1 MAVNVVAKDDWTDFM
16 TVASQI
22 SCEVCFLSAFIAFL
36 RQREMDVHDGIKR
49 LRIHIESM
57 GSNSLDCLVGLAT
70 SLTLLSLGPCD
81 MDNRATLQPELAVVL
96 QILTAYHSYIPM
108 SSLPKVRE
116 VCTAILTARNRIQ
129 AISASLAMA
138 LAPNSNFDL
147 IKNSEKGKNGGK
159 YLGKVHYIYPDKR
172 PMESNIFSSPPCP
185 SQLSL
190 KSMKL
195 LKQHL
200 QSPLPTWNSDLEFL
214 DRKVRLIEWKAQRGI
229 QSKNAKN
236 SHVEGHES
244 HRNFNFSSLNSEAT
258 KRGMSVADERK
269 QLRQQLEVAENLL
282 RNLLFCLVELK
293 SR

>member
-1 MAVNVVAKDDWTDFM
+1 
-16 TVASQI
+16 
-22 SCEVCFLSAFIAFL
+22 
-36 RQREMDVHDGIKR
+36 
-49 LRIHIESM
+49 
-57 GSNSLDCLVGLAT
+57 
-70 SLTLLSLGPCD
+70 
-81 MDNRATLQPELAVVL
+81 
-96 QILTAYHSYIPM
+96 
-108 SSLPKVRE
+108 
-116 VCTAILTARNRIQ
+116 
-129 AISASLAMA
+129 
-138 LAPNSNFDL
+138 
-147 IKNSEKGKNGGK
+147 
-159 YLGKVHYIYPDKR
+159 LGKVHYIYPDKR

-293 SR
+293 SRHRHQSQVQALPLQVTHAAPTPAEYVKDRRKSQPHEGPSLLSPSNLERAVNAQTFPTRTTNIMIDNEKQPPASPLRATISSIGVSLRVHPEERSREIHTSEADSDATFVGTLRLSSEYSASYRLLPCRRNRNAFLRADCRDYLKSRGH